1 MLGCSGPSWPPSACN
16 SDCIRTRMT
25 TLPATNPAMRGV
37 CGEGSVVDVL
47 LPVVPMVSPAEGECA
62 KSQC

>member
-1 MLGCSGPSWPPSACN
+1 
-16 SDCIRTRMT
+16 MT

-37 CGEGSVVDVL
+37 CGDDDDDDEVVDAL
-47 LPVVPMVSPAEGECA
+47 LPVLPVVSSAEGECA